1 MKKRTAI
8 IFLLIAIVSCKTK
21 QAVVAEQSAGE
32 AKAAKEIIDG
42 HYSNLKD
49 FKTLYIKGTAR
60 YEDEK
65 QSQSVSADIR
75 IKKDEAILVSIRF
88 VGITMAKAL
97 ITPAR
102 VSYYDKLNKQYFD
115 GDYELLSRWLG
126 TELDYAKVQNMLIGR
141 AMDNLK
147 QGNYKAGLESGL
159 YKLSSKKGDI
169 TKMFLFE
176 GSNYLLKNQVISQEG
191 VEPRSVN
198 VSYPAHVEH
207 AKATLPAN
215 INIEAVQ
222 SDKINIEVNYNNV
235 TFDEDLSFP
244 YEVPGG
250 YERIII
256 KGS

>member
-1 MKKRTAI
+1 MKKI
-8 IFLLIAIVSCKTK
+8 ITVAFLLITLISCKTK
-21 QAVVAEQSAGE
+21 QAVMAEQSADE
-32 AKAAKEIIDG
+32 AKAAKEIING

-49 FKTLYIKGTAR
+49 FETLYIKASAR

-75 IKKDEAILVSIRF
+75 IKKDEVILVSVRF

-97 ITPAR
+97 ITPTR

-115 GDYELLSRWLG
+115 GDYELLSQWLG

-147 QGNYKAGLESGL
+147 QGNYKAGLENKM
-159 YKLSSKKGDI
+159 YKLTAKKGYI
-169 TKMFLFE
+169 TKIFLFE
-176 GSNYLLKNQVISQEG
+176 GANYLLKNQAISQDG
-191 VEPRSVN
+191 PEPRSVN
-198 VSYPAHVEH
+198 VAYPAHIEH
-207 AKATLPAN
+207 SRATLPAQ
-215 INIEAVQ
+215 INIEAMQ
-222 SDKINIEVNYNNV
+222 NDKVNIEVNYNNV

-250 YERIII
+250 YERITIE
-256 KGS
+256 GS